1 MLLFTGKKIV
11 SEGRNIHKMI
21 SLTHSDQQK
30 AEKYKLCLTTE
41 LSKIESKM
49 RKIVTWLP
57 SQID

>member
-1 MLLFTGKKIV
+1 V
-11 SEGRNIHKMI
+11 SEGKNIHKMI

-41 LSKIESKM
+41 LSKIERKM

-57 SQID
+57 SHID